1 MTASQPVDIYRS
13 SIHMTLW
20 ALELLQSNWV
30 AHKIVVPNF
39 SLRYNERSAVDYERV
54 TGTESTADDVVS
66 DALWFHDGDRAVK
79 HNHLVIGDAHNVT
92 LGWKW
97 LYVTAKHTMR
107 SKYVTNYV
115 SLKKMLRNVT
125 TLFRNRWQFL
135 VISAGINIAE
145 TDLIKVVE
153 TKYKPPDTEKRY
165 FSWHK

>member
-115 SLKKMLRNVT
+115 SLKKC
-125 TLFRNRWQFL
+125 
-135 VISAGINIAE
+135 
-145 TDLIKVVE
+145 
-153 TKYKPPDTEKRY
+153 
-165 FSWHK
+165 